1 MRARTLNTYYIAI
14 LLLLFLTG
22 KAFSQEIHTTKISD
36 KVLNLVKSIK
46 SLKDAKPSCTTFDEC
61 SAFEVEDEIFLN
73 EDYKYHTKSY
83 FLDVSK
89 DDVINTL
96 TSLHPKEIWSGDS
109 QFQMAYNPEDE
120 SISYTDTKRGGVK
133 IGEILF
139 LELKIRLKK
148 LKMLKIPVGFKIIN
162 LNREKGI
169 LEFSYLRNNKSKG
182 VQQLIVEEN
191 GDKVKLTHS
200 TRFLSGNHFR
210 DNKLYG
216 NFHEV
221 LMDEFYDRLEL
232 TILNNKAIIDTKVE

>member
-1 MRARTLNTYYIAI
+1 
-14 LLLLFLTG
+14 
-22 KAFSQEIHTTKISD
+22 
-36 KVLNLVKSIK
+36 
-46 SLKDAKPSCTTFDEC
+46 
-61 SAFEVEDEIFLN
+61 
-73 EDYKYHTKSY
+73 
-83 FLDVSK
+83 
-89 DDVINTL
+89 
-96 TSLHPKEIWSGDS
+96 
-109 QFQMAYNPEDE
+109 
-120 SISYTDTKRGGVK
+120 
-133 IGEILF
+133 
-139 LELKIRLKK
+139 
-148 LKMLKIPVGFKIIN
+148 MLKIPVGFKIIN

>member
-109 QFQMAYNPEDE
+109 QFQMAYNP
-120 SISYTDTKRGGVK
+120 
-133 IGEILF
+133 
-139 LELKIRLKK
+139 
-148 LKMLKIPVGFKIIN
+148 
-162 LNREKGI
+162 
-169 LEFSYLRNNKSKG
+169 
-182 VQQLIVEEN
+182 
-191 GDKVKLTHS
+191 
-200 TRFLSGNHFR
+200 
-210 DNKLYG
+210 
-216 NFHEV
+216 
-221 LMDEFYDRLEL
+221 
-232 TILNNKAIIDTKVE
+232 